1 MKDLVG
7 HPSEARRSLNRS
19 VHLFVFDLY
28 YNYCMYDTNININ
41 DNNNEYPIEL
51 RIITKTIPIRLSN
64 MKYVFDLV
72 RTH

>member
-28 YNYCMYDTNININ
+28 YCMYDTNININ
-41 DNNNEYPIEL
+41 DNHNEYPILE
-51 RIITKTIPIRLSN
+51 
-64 MKYVFDLV
+64 
-72 RTH
+72 